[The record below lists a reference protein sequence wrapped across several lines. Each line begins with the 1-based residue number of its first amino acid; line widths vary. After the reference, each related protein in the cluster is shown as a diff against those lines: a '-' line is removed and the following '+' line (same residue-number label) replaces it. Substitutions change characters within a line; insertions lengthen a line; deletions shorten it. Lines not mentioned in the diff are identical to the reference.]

1 MTRWNQF
8 VAMFMAQLSGRSS
21 LRDIVANLATHPHK
35 LYHLGI
41 GSVTRSSLARVNEEQ
56 PYRLYERMFER
67 VLARCQR
74 SAPGHGF
81 RFKSKLYS
89 LDASTVDLCLSMFPW
104 AKFKQTKGAV
114 KSFVGTSRNAVLTQL
129 WIAMCVYLLLSYI
142 KFVNRL
148 SWSLYEILRV
158 LQLNLFDRR
167 PMMDLLETQSTP
179 PDPPPQLGLKFT

>member
-1 MTRWNQF
+1 MAHNNTVLAQFLKLVSRHEFERDAAQHHKGRKLRKMTRRSQF

-21 LRDIVANLATHPHK
+21 LRDIIANLATHPHK
-35 LYHLGI
+35 LYHLGV

-114 KSFVGTSRNAVLTQL
+114 K
-129 WIAMCVYLLLSYI
+129 
-142 KFVNRL
+142 
-148 SWSLYEILRV
+148 WS
-158 LQLNLFDRR
+158 
-167 PMMDLLETQSTP
+167 
-179 PDPPPQLGLKFT
+179 